1 MAQGNFI
8 TRFFGGIWKLIDF
21 GRRVAHLIFLALFF
35 SIIGAVVLATG
46 EGPLLSIKDRST
58 LVLAPEG
65 MVVEQYTTDAT
76 QRALGQLMD
85 EELPETRMRD
95 LLAAIDEA
103 SRDSRI
109 DRMLIRT
116 DYLWGIGPSQ
126 LQELKSAIGQFKD
139 SGKPVIAY
147 GYGMSQQQYY
157 LAALADQV
165 WLHPEGLVLLE
176 GYGVYRNYY
185 KDGLDKLAV
194 DVHLFRVGEYKS
206 AAEPFIRNDMSDY
219 SREANRYWLDS
230 LWDQYLTEVAAQRDL
245 TPEKVAR
252 HVDEFGEDLRKAGG
266 RASEAA
272 LAAGLVDRVGTE
284 DELREY
290 LLSDGVFDAD
300 IESFRQIDAETY
312 LAAQNSFALPQGD
325 QVAVVV
331 AQGAIVP
338 GDQSQGTVGGEST
351 ARLIRRAR
359 MNDSTRALVLR
370 VDSPGGAVL
379 PSEQIRREIE
389 LTRASGIPVVVSM
402 SSVAAS
408 GGYWISMSA
417 NEIWANPATITG
429 SIGIFGLLTNFPRT
443 LEKVGVYT
451 DGVGT
456 TRIAGA
462 LRSDRPMQPH
472 IADIIQQIIEDGY
485 ERFIGK
491 VATAREMTPEAVDQ
505 IARGRV
511 WSGQQARDRGLVDKL
526 GGLNDAI
533 ASAAEIADISSY
545 KTVYVEQQVSALEQ
559 FLLDLTARLPSF
571 SVSRDTTLGALL
583 RAPLPT
589 DLELL
594 LAQPKGQQP
603 VGVYA
608 YCFCTL

>member
-594 LAQPKGQQP
+594 LAQPRGQQP

>member
-46 EGPLLSIKDRST
+46 EGPLLSVKDRST

-95 LLAAIDEA
+95 LLMAIDTA

-116 DYLWGIGPSQ
+116 DYMWGIGPSQ
-126 LQELKSAIGQFKD
+126 LQELKAAIGQFKD
-139 SGKPVIAY
+139 SGKAVIAY

-245 TPEKVAR
+245 TPEQLAR

-284 DELREY
+284 DELRKY
-290 LLSDGVFDAD
+290 LLSDGIFDAD

-312 LAAQNSFALPQGD
+312 LAAQNNFALPQGD
-325 QVAVVV
+325 KVAVVV

-359 MNDSTRALVLR
+359 MDDSTRALVLR

-491 VATAREMTPEAVDQ
+491 VAVAREMTPEAVDQ

-533 ASAAEIADISSY
+533 ASAAEIADISDY

-571 SVSRDTTLGALL
+571 SVSRDTTIGALL

>member
-245 TPEKVAR
+245 TPEKLAR

-594 LAQPKGQQP
+594 LAQPRGQQP

>member
-1 MAQGNFI
+1 
-8 TRFFGGIWKLIDF
+8 
-21 GRRVAHLIFLALFF
+21 
-35 SIIGAVVLATG
+35 
-46 EGPLLSIKDRST
+46 
-58 LVLAPEG
+58 
-65 MVVEQYTTDAT
+65 
-76 QRALGQLMD
+76 
-85 EELPETRMRD
+85 
-95 LLAAIDEA
+95 
-103 SRDSRI
+103 
-109 DRMLIRT
+109 

-245 TPEKVAR
+245 TPEKLAR

-594 LAQPKGQQP
+594 LAQPRGQQP

>member
-245 TPEKVAR
+245 TPEQLAR

-491 VATAREMTPEAVDQ
+491 VAAAREMTPEAVDQ

-545 KTVYVEQQVSALEQ
+545 KTIYVEQQVSALEQ